1 MGTDYSPYNFIKK
14 TPNRLLEQYFDS
26 EEIVPVVEIEVEDD
40 DGEKKLKK
48 VKISKLEETQFEPIL
63 KLIGLQTEEKQ
74 KKIGAAF
81 LKINEIACKAGTRC
95 LIEESRYEAHNLDI
109 AAMLESMSS
118 HCECAI
124 YMYLNHGKVFK
135 NSGHFQKMDGTTF
148 KKIYADKGLDPNQE
162 DSDLQNFKAEI
173 IKHYKEEGRG
183 KHCKVDVFKRP
194 DPERYCYFVYIE
206 DHPDLMDQFEGDTF
220 MQTPVNPAFKVVF
233 VYHPES
239 GRIEHNAKG
248 KYKQKN
254 QLHDIFCQDVLKMP
268 DKPDKKTRMY
278 DLEKLKNRFDFKPR
292 ETNDNITSV
301 KLKHIEL
308 KINDERSIAFSDKS
322 DEANIYDLIDD
333 ALSLQDIS
341 SGEAQNPKRIL
352 LADVTVTKVRIN
364 ILFRKLPGDWRTPS
378 VTFDITMPDSCTLKD
393 TPLELIAQ
401 RYIEKWGLIS
411 GETVETEKDD
421 DTTETGE
428 EKSA

>member
-1 MGTDYSPYNFIKK
+1 MGTDYSPNNFIKK
-14 TPNRLLEQYFDS
+14 TPNRLLEQFFES
-26 EEIVPVVEIEVEDD
+26 EGIVPTVEIEVEDK
-40 DGEKKLKK
+40 GKEKKLKK
-48 VKISKLEETQFEPIL
+48 VKVSKLEETQFEPIL
-63 KLIGLQTEEKQ
+63 NLIGLQTEEQQ
-74 KKIGAAF
+74 KEIGAAF
-81 LKINEIACKAGTRC
+81 LRINEIACKAVTRC
-95 LIEESRYEAHNLDI
+95 LIGESRFEGHGLDI

-118 HCECAI
+118 HYECAM

-148 KKIYADKGLDPNQE
+148 KKIFADKGIDPNQE
-162 DSDLQNFKAEI
+162 DSDLGNFKAEI
-173 IKHYKEEGRG
+173 IKHYREEGRG
-183 KHCKVDVFKRP
+183 KHCKVEVFKRP

-206 DHPDLMDQFEGDTF
+206 DHPDLIDQFEGDKF

-248 KYKQKN
+248 MYKQKN
-254 QLHDIFCQDVLKMP
+254 QLHDIFCLGVLKMP

-292 ETNDNITSV
+292 DTEDNITLV
-301 KLKHIEL
+301 KLKYIEL
-308 KINDERSIAFSDKS
+308 KINKERSIAFTDKGKGT
-322 DEANIYDLIDD
+322 NIYDLIDD

-341 SGEAQNPKRIL
+341 SGEARNPKRIL
-352 LADVTVTKVRIN
+352 LADVTVTKAKIQ
-364 ILFRKLPGDWRTPS
+364 ILFRKMPGNWRTPS
-378 VTFDITMPDSCTLKD
+378 VTFEITMPDSCTLKD

-401 RYIEKWGLIS
+401 KYIEKWELIS
-411 GETVETEKDD
+411 GETAETEKGDS
-421 DTTETGE
+421 TTETGE